1 MKQALQKKSLKKR
14 IRDLEKS
21 LTRTPDEQQKLEKEQ
36 LLKKLQILKKL
47 TIKNPQNWGQY
58 KAVKFFG
65 DFYTRTTQV

>member
-1 MKQALQKKSLKKR
+1 MKQAQQKKPLKKR

-21 LTRTPDEQQKLEKEQ
+21 IARTEDDQQKQEKEG

-47 TIKNPQNWGQY
+47 TIKNPQKWGQY

-65 DFYTRTTQV
+65 DL